1 MVDFESQFKRGE
13 YGAPAT
19 FAAETA
25 AVFRQVYGWMAAGL
39 ALSGVVAWYVANS
52 AAAEVVLKGPVF
64 LICAIAEILL
74 VLGIS
79 AGIRKLSPFAALVLF
94 LVYAALNGLTLSVI
108 FLAYD
113 LALIGRAF
121 FVSAAMFGG
130 LAVWGTVTKGD
141 LTSIGFV
148 CGMALWGLIIASIVN
163 IFLRSSGLDW
173 AVSFAGVLIF
183 SGLTMYDAQKIKLL
197 AADTTLA
204 EAGMRRKVALLGA
217 LSLYLDFI
225 NLFLSLLRLMGR
237 KDN

>member
-113 LALIGRAF
+113 LALIGRA
-121 FVSAAMFGG
+121 MFGG

-141 LTSIGFV
+141 LTSIGSV